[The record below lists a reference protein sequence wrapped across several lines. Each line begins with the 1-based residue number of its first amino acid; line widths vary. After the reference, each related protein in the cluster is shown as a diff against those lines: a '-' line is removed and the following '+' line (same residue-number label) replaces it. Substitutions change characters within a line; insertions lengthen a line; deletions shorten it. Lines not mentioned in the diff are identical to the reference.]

1 MLFVSHTNFNC
12 KIGGLIWVVPWN
24 SLQHSV
30 ASAFLAVLY
39 SDYML
44 TSQTE
49 FLYCSGKMYKPVD
62 LRKFAIS
69 QVCMHLLENDINNFP
84 SLSLGLFSF
93 HNIKDCDT
101 IARCP

>member
-1 MLFVSHTNFNC
+1 MILKKDDKELIYQIVTHPLDRY

-24 SLQHSV
+24 PLQHSV
-30 ASAFLAVLY
+30 ASAFLAILY

-49 FLYCSGKMYKPVD
+49 TLYCSGKLYKPVD

-69 QVCMHLLENDINNFP
+69 QVC
-84 SLSLGLFSF
+84 
-93 HNIKDCDT
+93 
-101 IARCP
+101 

>member
-1 MLFVSHTNFNC
+1 MLAIIITHTKFDC
-12 KIGGLIWVVPWN
+12 KTGGLIWVVPWN

-49 FLYCSGKMYKPVD
+49 NLYCSGKMYKPID

-69 QVCMHLLENDINNFP
+69 QVCMSYKIT
-84 SLSLGLFSF
+84 S
-93 HNIKDCDT
+93 I
-101 IARCP
+101 II

>member
-1 MLFVSHTNFNC
+1 
-12 KIGGLIWVVPWN
+12 VVPWN

-30 ASAFLAVLY
+30 ASAFLAILY

-49 FLYCSGKMYKPVD
+49 DLYCSGKMYKPVH

-69 QVCMHLLENDINNFP
+69 QVCM
-84 SLSLGLFSF
+84 S
-93 HNIKDCDT
+93 IKMTSIILYPYHQVCF
-101 IARCP
+101 